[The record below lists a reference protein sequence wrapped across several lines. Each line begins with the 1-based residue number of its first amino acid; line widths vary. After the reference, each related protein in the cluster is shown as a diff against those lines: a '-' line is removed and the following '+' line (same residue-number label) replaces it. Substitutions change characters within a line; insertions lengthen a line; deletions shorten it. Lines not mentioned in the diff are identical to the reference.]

1 MLEILGKEDF
11 IFFGV
16 FMDEEFLGDLRT
28 EIDEKLEVGCG
39 IEWF

>member
-1 MLEILGKEDF
+1 
-11 IFFGV
+11 
-16 FMDEEFLGDLRT
+16 MDEEFLGDLRT